1 MKEQLT
7 LEMLC
12 GYLPYGLKIQ
22 WNDTKKIMGITFE
35 TQNYYSQNVYP
46 MATINYLL
54 EQNIELGFKPI
65 FRNLQTDLTKEIEH
79 EGERFIPLRKLFETA
94 YPMVF
99 VKKKEWEI
107 SVSENNFATIKSK
120 QNYISFQVDLEDAEM
135 VVFNNDGEDME
146 QINDRYKLYQL
157 LHSWH
162 FWLGDQS
169 YFEKNII
176 LDFNNVNK

>member
-1 MKEQLT
+1 

-12 GYLPYGLKIQ
+12 GYLPYGLKLYIEDFGIEKMIGFI
-22 WNDTKKIMGITFE
+22 NDEVITTE
-35 TQNYYSQNVYP
+35 DNS
-46 MATINYLL
+46 
-54 EQNIELGFKPI
+54 ELSKVKPI
-65 FRNLQTDLTKEIEH
+65 FRNLKTDLTREIEH
-79 EGERFIPLRKLFETA
+79 NGERFIPLRKLFETA
-94 YPMVF
+94 YPMAF